1 MSLLRRATRSRRPE
15 KRFYAPSSSAG
26 DPWAIPS
33 NGSLAAYTPSGVPV
47 TEDTAMQLLAVAACV
62 RILSEAVSGLPF
74 DAVRMKG
81 ALRQTLEPPPAI
93 VGDPFGGANNPAL
106 PTQRV
111 GFGQL
116 MVSLLLRGN
125 AYCLVL
131 SKDVFGRPTRLMVLH
146 PDRVRCMW
154 DPEGSGQRVYQ
165 INRQRVDAE
174 DMVHMMGMSYPE
186 SATGMSLLTY
196 ARNSIGLGLA
206 AEEFGAKFFG
216 QGAHMSGIVQVPGDL
231 DKERARQ
238 LKESF
243 TASHAGL
250 QNSHTVGILSGG
262 AEWKPISV
270 SPEDAQFLG
279 TRAAQNL
286 DVAMLFGVPPH
297 MLGQVDR
304 TTSWGTGIE
313 QQSLGFLRYTLSGWT
328 GRFEDSWSAMLP
340 KPQVARFNHDALLR
354 TDTAGRY
361 AVYTQARNGALM
373 TIDEIRALE
382 NLAPLPDGKGADPY
396 APLNSAHTDTPT
408 DDPGAK
414 SAKSDAESGQEP

>member
-1 MSLLRRATRSRRPE
+1 
-15 KRFYAPSSSAG
+15 
-26 DPWAIPS
+26 
-33 NGSLAAYTPSGVPV
+33 
-47 TEDTAMQLLAVAACV
+47 
-62 RILSEAVSGLPF
+62 
-74 DAVRMKG
+74 
-81 ALRQTLEPPPAI
+81 
-93 VGDPFGGANNPAL
+93 
-106 PTQRV
+106 
-111 GFGQL
+111 
-116 MVSLLLRGN
+116 
-125 AYCLVL
+125 VL

-146 PDRVRCMW
+146 PDRVRCTW

-186 SATGMSLLTY
+186 AATGMSLLTY

-206 AEEFGAKFFG
+206 AEEFGASFFG
-216 QGAHMSGIVQVPGDL
+216 RGAHMSGIVQVPGDL

-328 GRFEDSWSAMLP
+328 GRFEDAWSAMLP
-340 KPQVARFNHDALLR
+340 RPQVARFNHDALLR

-361 AVYTQARNGALM
+361 AVYTQARNAALM

-408 DDPGAK
+408 DDPGAQ